1 MPKKCNLLITQ
12 LQTSIRHFDL
22 HENNFE
28 VVVTGEL
35 ILRWTSKDRND
46 IYRYQTRGFESGDF
60 AAFGIMIILKNPAFV
75 PRMALGKKK

>member
-1 MPKKCNLLITQ
+1 MEAIWA
-12 LQTSIRHFDL
+12 RRRR
-22 HENNFE
+22 ENDFE

-75 PRMALGKKK
+75 PRMALGKKNESIISKNY